1 MNWSKATL
9 AQLPWEAVDGYPGVK
24 WRFLGESQEDG
35 PWIMHIQ
42 HSPGYVEKKHW
53 HEADTVYVFTDG
65 EMVVDGVVMENYW
78 ERKANPDAPSNTCS
92 GREYL
97 SRRLDRPN
105 PPSASSIR
113 SARKLSRL
121 APVIPPTR
129 SSRLLRK
136 TTFTASFACARE
148 APGSSRPRIR
158 NQLWPA

>member
-65 EMVVDGVVMENYW
+65 EMVVDGEGTYRPGDVRWVRAGTYYGPET
-78 ERKANPDAPSNTCS
+78 AGPDGCEFLLISYGLAAMHYEAPS
-92 GREYL
+92 
-97 SRRLDRPN
+97 
-105 PPSASSIR
+105 SS
-113 SARKLSRL
+113 
-121 APVIPPTR
+121 
-129 SSRLLRK
+129 
-136 TTFTASFACARE
+136 
-148 APGSSRPRIR
+148 
-158 NQLWPA
+158 